1 MDRFLNS
8 EFTAI
13 GIIALIIFI
22 VLIWWVKTSN
32 RFNRYK
38 VVIDESKK
46 NVDIA
51 LAKRYDTICEMIKVA
66 KSYAKHESS
75 TFSDVIKL
83 RQNANIKEFNA
94 TIQNQDKEISKI
106 FALAESYPDLKS
118 SQEFIN
124 LQDEISDENEQLA
137 AAKRIVNNNISII
150 NQEIV
155 SFPKSVVAKSKGLKE
170 MEFLKEQNIDVK
182 KSIKMG
188 VTSKIIMISEVFY
201 CDNVYK

>member
-83 RQNANIKEFNA
+83 RQNANIKEFNSA
-94 TIQNQDKEISKI
+94 IQNQDREISKI

-182 KSIKMG
+182 RSINEFDYDVK
-188 VTSKIIMISEVFY
+188 
-201 CDNVYK
+201 

>member
-66 KSYAKHESS
+66 KSYAKHEAS
-75 TFSDVIKL
+75 TFSDVIQL

-170 MEFLKEQNIDVK
+170 MEFLKEQNIDSKRSINEFDYDVK
-182 KSIKMG
+182 
-188 VTSKIIMISEVFY
+188 
-201 CDNVYK
+201 

>member
-13 GIIALIIFI
+13 GIIALIILI
-22 VLIWWVKTSN
+22 VIIWWVKTSN

-75 TFSDVIKL
+75 TFSEVIKL
-83 RQNANIKEFNA
+83 RQNANIKEFNTA
-94 TIQNQDKEISKI
+94 IQNQDREISKI

-170 MEFLKEQNIDVK
+170 MEFLKEQNIDSKRSINEFDYDVK
-182 KSIKMG
+182 
-188 VTSKIIMISEVFY
+188 
-201 CDNVYK
+201 

>member
-83 RQNANIKEFNA
+83 RQNANIKEFNTA
-94 TIQNQDKEISKI
+94 IQNQNKEISKI

-170 MEFLKEQNIDVK
+170 MEFLKEQNID
-182 KSIKMG
+182 
-188 VTSKIIMISEVFY
+188 SKRSISEFDYDV
-201 CDNVYK
+201 K

>member
-13 GIIALIIFI
+13 GIIALFILI

-83 RQNANIKEFNA
+83 RQNANIKEFNTA
-94 TIQNQDKEISKI
+94 IQNQDKEINKI
-106 FALAESYPDLKS
+106 FALAESYPELKS

-170 MEFLKEQNIDVK
+170 MEFLKEQNIDSKRSINEFDYDVK
-182 KSIKMG
+182 
-188 VTSKIIMISEVFY
+188 
-201 CDNVYK
+201 

>member
-1 MDRFLNS
+1 MDRCLNS

-13 GIIALIIFI
+13 GIIALIILI
-22 VLIWWVKTSN
+22 VVIWWVKTSN

-94 TIQNQDKEISKI
+94 AIQNQDREISKI

-170 MEFLKEQNIDVK
+170 MEFLKEQNID
-182 KSIKMG
+182 
-188 VTSKIIMISEVFY
+188 SKRSISEFDYDV
-201 CDNVYK
+201 K

>member
-38 VVIDESKK
+38 VVIDESEK

-66 KSYAKHESS
+66 KSYARHEAS
-75 TFSDVIKL
+75 TFSDVIQL
-83 RQNANIKEFNA
+83 RQNANIKEFNSA
-94 TIQNQDKEISKI
+94 IQNQDKEISKI
-106 FALAESYPDLKS
+106 FALAEAYPDLKS

-170 MEFLKEQNIDVK
+170 MEFLEEQNIDVK
-182 KSIKMG
+182 RSINEFDYDVK
-188 VTSKIIMISEVFY
+188 
-201 CDNVYK
+201 

>member
-46 NVDIA
+46 NVDIE

-66 KSYAKHESS
+66 KSYARHEAS

-83 RQNANIKEFNA
+83 RQNANIKEFNTA
-94 TIQNQDKEISKI
+94 IQNQDKEISKI

-170 MEFLKEQNIDVK
+170 MEFLKEQNIDSKRSINEFDYDVK
-182 KSIKMG
+182 
-188 VTSKIIMISEVFY
+188 
-201 CDNVYK
+201 

>member
-13 GIIALIIFI
+13 GIIALIILI

-66 KSYAKHESS
+66 KSYARHESS

-94 TIQNQDKEISKI
+94 TIQNQDREISKI

-170 MEFLKEQNIDVK
+170 MEFLKEQNIDSKRSINEFDYDVK
-182 KSIKMG
+182 
-188 VTSKIIMISEVFY
+188 
-201 CDNVYK
+201 

>member
-13 GIIALIIFI
+13 GIIALIILI
-22 VLIWWVKTSN
+22 ALIWWVKTSN

-66 KSYAKHESS
+66 KSYARHESS
-75 TFSDVIKL
+75 TFSEVIKL
-83 RQNANIKEFNA
+83 RQNANIEEFNA
-94 TIQNQDKEISKI
+94 AIQNQDREISKI
-106 FALAESYPDLKS
+106 FALAESYPNLKS

-182 KSIKMG
+182 RSINEFDYDVK
-188 VTSKIIMISEVFY
+188 
-201 CDNVYK
+201 

>member
-8 EFTAI
+8 EFTVI

-75 TFSDVIKL
+75 TFSNVIKL
-83 RQNANIKEFNA
+83 RQNANIKEFNSA
-94 TIQNQDKEISKI
+94 IQNQDREISKI
-106 FALAESYPDLKS
+106 FALAEAYPDLKS

-150 NQEIV
+150 NQDIV

-182 KSIKMG
+182 RSINEFDYDVK
-188 VTSKIIMISEVFY
+188 
-201 CDNVYK
+201 

>member
-94 TIQNQDKEISKI
+94 TIQNQDREISKI
-106 FALAESYPDLKS
+106 FALAEAYPDLKS

-170 MEFLKEQNIDVK
+170 MEFLEEQNIDSKRSINEFDYDVK
-182 KSIKMG
+182 
-188 VTSKIIMISEVFY
+188 
-201 CDNVYK
+201 

>member
-83 RQNANIKEFNA
+83 RQNANIKEFNSA
-94 TIQNQDKEISKI
+94 IQNQDREISKI
-106 FALAESYPDLKS
+106 FALAEAYPNLKS

-170 MEFLKEQNIDVK
+170 MEFLKEQNID
-182 KSIKMG
+182 
-188 VTSKIIMISEVFY
+188 SKRSISEFDYDV
-201 CDNVYK
+201 K

>member
-13 GIIALIIFI
+13 GIIALIILI
-22 VLIWWVKTSN
+22 VIIWWVKTSN

-94 TIQNQDKEISKI
+94 AIQNQDREISKI
-106 FALAESYPDLKS
+106 FAIAESYPDLKS

-170 MEFLKEQNIDVK
+170 MEFLKEQNID
-182 KSIKMG
+182 
-188 VTSKIIMISEVFY
+188 SKRSISEFDYDV
-201 CDNVYK
+201 K

>member
-13 GIIALIIFI
+13 GIIELIIFI

-66 KSYAKHESS
+66 KSYARHEAS

-83 RQNANIKEFNA
+83 RQNANIKEFNTA
-94 TIQNQDKEISKI
+94 IQNQDKEIRKI

-170 MEFLKEQNIDVK
+170 MEFLKEQNIDSKRSINEFDYDVK
-182 KSIKMG
+182 
-188 VTSKIIMISEVFY
+188 
-201 CDNVYK
+201 

>member
-1 MDRFLNS
+1 MDRFLNP

-13 GIIALIIFI
+13 GIIALIILI

-66 KSYAKHESS
+66 KSYAKHEAS
-75 TFSDVIKL
+75 TFSDVIQL

-170 MEFLKEQNIDVK
+170 MEFLKEQNIDSKRSINEFDYDVK
-182 KSIKMG
+182 
-188 VTSKIIMISEVFY
+188 
-201 CDNVYK
+201 

>member
-1 MDRFLNS
+1 MDRFLNA

-13 GIIALIIFI
+13 GIIALIILI
-22 VLIWWVKTSN
+22 VVIWWVKTSN

-94 TIQNQDKEISKI
+94 AIQNQDREISKV

-170 MEFLKEQNIDVK
+170 MEFLKEQNID
-182 KSIKMG
+182 
-188 VTSKIIMISEVFY
+188 SKRSISEFDYDV
-201 CDNVYK
+201 K

>member
-83 RQNANIKEFNA
+83 RQNANIKEFNSA
-94 TIQNQDKEISKI
+94 IQNQDREISKI
-106 FALAESYPDLKS
+106 FALAEAYPNLKS

-170 MEFLKEQNIDVK
+170 MEFLKEQNIDSKRSINEFDYDVK
-182 KSIKMG
+182 
-188 VTSKIIMISEVFY
+188 
-201 CDNVYK
+201 

>member
-13 GIIALIIFI
+13 GIIALIILI

-66 KSYAKHESS
+66 KSYAKHETS

-94 TIQNQDKEISKI
+94 AIQNQDREISKI

-170 MEFLKEQNIDVK
+170 MEFLKEQNIDSKRSINEFDYDVK
-182 KSIKMG
+182 
-188 VTSKIIMISEVFY
+188 
-201 CDNVYK
+201 

>member
-83 RQNANIKEFNA
+83 RQNANIKEFNSA
-94 TIQNQDKEISKI
+94 IQNQDREISKI
-106 FALAESYPDLKS
+106 FALAEAYPNLKS

-137 AAKRIVNNNISII
+137 AAKRIVNNNISVI

-182 KSIKMG
+182 RSINEFDYDVK
-188 VTSKIIMISEVFY
+188 
-201 CDNVYK
+201 

>member
-1 MDRFLNS
+1 MDRFLNL

-13 GIIALIIFI
+13 GIIALIILI
-22 VLIWWVKTSN
+22 VIIWWVKTSN

-83 RQNANIKEFNA
+83 RQNANIKEFNTA
-94 TIQNQDKEISKI
+94 IQNQDKEISKI

-170 MEFLKEQNIDVK
+170 MEFLKEQNIDSKRSINEFDYDVK
-182 KSIKMG
+182 
-188 VTSKIIMISEVFY
+188 
-201 CDNVYK
+201 

>member
-75 TFSDVIKL
+75 TFSDVIQL

-94 TIQNQDKEISKI
+94 AIQNQDKEISKI

-170 MEFLKEQNIDVK
+170 MEFLKEQNID
-182 KSIKMG
+182 
-188 VTSKIIMISEVFY
+188 SKRSISEFDYDV
-201 CDNVYK
+201 K

>member
-75 TFSDVIKL
+75 TFSEVIKL

-94 TIQNQDKEISKI
+94 AIQNQDKEISKI

-182 KSIKMG
+182 RSINEFDYDVK
-188 VTSKIIMISEVFY
+188 
-201 CDNVYK
+201 

>member
-83 RQNANIKEFNA
+83 RQNANIKEFNS
-94 TIQNQDKEISKI
+94 TIQNQDREISKI

-124 LQDEISDENEQLA
+124 LQDEISDENEQLS

-182 KSIKMG
+182 RSINEFDYDVK
-188 VTSKIIMISEVFY
+188 
-201 CDNVYK
+201 

>member
-94 TIQNQDKEISKI
+94 TIQNQDREISKI
-106 FALAESYPDLKS
+106 FALAEAYPNLKS

-137 AAKRIVNNNISII
+137 AAKRIVNNNISVI

-182 KSIKMG
+182 RSINEFDYDVK
-188 VTSKIIMISEVFY
+188 
-201 CDNVYK
+201 

>member
-13 GIIALIIFI
+13 GIIALIILI

-83 RQNANIKEFNA
+83 RQNANIKEFNSA
-94 TIQNQDKEISKI
+94 IQNQDREISKI

-182 KSIKMG
+182 RSINEFDYDVK
-188 VTSKIIMISEVFY
+188 
-201 CDNVYK
+201 

>member
-22 VLIWWVKTSN
+22 VLIWRVKTSN

-66 KSYAKHESS
+66 KSYARHEAS
-75 TFSDVIKL
+75 TFSEVIKL
-83 RQNANIKEFNA
+83 RQNANIKEFNTA
-94 TIQNQDKEISKI
+94 IQNQDKEISKI

-170 MEFLKEQNIDVK
+170 MEFLKEQNIDSKRSINEFDYDVK
-182 KSIKMG
+182 
-188 VTSKIIMISEVFY
+188 
-201 CDNVYK
+201 

>member
-66 KSYAKHESS
+66 KSYARHEAS

-94 TIQNQDKEISKI
+94 TIQNQDREISKI
-106 FALAESYPDLKS
+106 FALAEAYPDLKS

-182 KSIKMG
+182 RSINEFDYDVK
-188 VTSKIIMISEVFY
+188 
-201 CDNVYK
+201 

>member
-66 KSYAKHESS
+66 KSYARHEAS
-75 TFSDVIKL
+75 TFSNVIKL
-83 RQNANIKEFNA
+83 RQNANIKEFNSA
-94 TIQNQDKEISKI
+94 IQNQDREISKI
-106 FALAESYPDLKS
+106 FALAEAYPDLKS

-182 KSIKMG
+182 KSINEFDYDVK
-188 VTSKIIMISEVFY
+188 
-201 CDNVYK
+201 

>member
-22 VLIWWVKTSN
+22 VIIWWVKTSN

-46 NVDIA
+46 NVDIE

-83 RQNANIKEFNA
+83 RQNANIKEFNTA
-94 TIQNQDKEISKI
+94 IQNQDKEISKI

-182 KSIKMG
+182 KSINEFDYDVK
-188 VTSKIIMISEVFY
+188 
-201 CDNVYK
+201 

>member
-13 GIIALIIFI
+13 GIIALFILI

-83 RQNANIKEFNA
+83 RQNANIKEFNTA
-94 TIQNQDKEISKI
+94 IQNQDKEISKI

-170 MEFLKEQNIDVK
+170 MEFLKEQNID
-182 KSIKMG
+182 
-188 VTSKIIMISEVFY
+188 SKRSISEFDYDV
-201 CDNVYK
+201 K

>member
-1 MDRFLNS
+1 
-8 EFTAI
+8 
-13 GIIALIIFI
+13 
-22 VLIWWVKTSN
+22 
-32 RFNRYK
+32 
-38 VVIDESKK
+38 
-46 NVDIA
+46 
-51 LAKRYDTICEMIKVA
+51 MIKVA
-66 KSYAKHESS
+66 KSYARHERS

-83 RQNANIKEFNA
+83 RQNANIKEFNTA
-94 TIQNQDKEISKI
+94 IQNQDKEISKI

-170 MEFLKEQNIDVK
+170 MEFLKEQNID
-182 KSIKMG
+182 
-188 VTSKIIMISEVFY
+188 SKRSISEFDYDV
-201 CDNVYK
+201 K

>member
-13 GIIALIIFI
+13 GIIASIILI
-22 VLIWWVKTSN
+22 VVIWWVKTSN

-66 KSYAKHESS
+66 KSYARHESS

-83 RQNANIKEFNA
+83 RQNANIKEFNSA
-94 TIQNQDKEISKI
+94 IQNQDREISKI
-106 FALAESYPDLKS
+106 FALAEAYPDLKS

-182 KSIKMG
+182 RSINEFDYDVK
-188 VTSKIIMISEVFY
+188 
-201 CDNVYK
+201 

>member
-13 GIIALIIFI
+13 GIIALIILI
-22 VLIWWVKTSN
+22 VVIWWVKTSN

-75 TFSDVIKL
+75 TFSDVLKL

-94 TIQNQDKEISKI
+94 AIQNQDREISKI

-170 MEFLKEQNIDVK
+170 MEFLKEQNIDNK
-182 KSIKMG
+182 RS
-188 VTSKIIMISEVFY
+188 ISEFDYDV
-201 CDNVYK
+201 K

>member
-66 KSYAKHESS
+66 KSYAKHERS

-83 RQNANIKEFNA
+83 RQNANIKEFNTA
-94 TIQNQDKEISKI
+94 IQNQDKEISKI

-150 NQEIV
+150 NHEIV

-170 MEFLKEQNIDVK
+170 MEFLKEQNID
-182 KSIKMG
+182 
-188 VTSKIIMISEVFY
+188 SKRSISEFDYDV
-201 CDNVYK
+201 K

>member
-13 GIIALIIFI
+13 GIIALIILI

-66 KSYAKHESS
+66 KSYARHESS
-75 TFSDVIKL
+75 TFSEVIKL

-94 TIQNQDKEISKI
+94 AIQNQDREISKI

-170 MEFLKEQNIDVK
+170 MEFLKEQNID
-182 KSIKMG
+182 
-188 VTSKIIMISEVFY
+188 SKRSISEFDYDV
-201 CDNVYK
+201 K

>member
-83 RQNANIKEFNA
+83 RQNANIKEFNSA
-94 TIQNQDKEISKI
+94 IQNQDREISKI

-150 NQEIV
+150 NQENV

-170 MEFLKEQNIDVK
+170 MEFLKEQNID
-182 KSIKMG
+182 
-188 VTSKIIMISEVFY
+188 SKRSISEFDYDV
-201 CDNVYK
+201 K

>member
-94 TIQNQDKEISKI
+94 AIQNQNKEISKI
-106 FALAESYPDLKS
+106 FALAEAYPDLKS

-170 MEFLKEQNIDVK
+170 MEFLKEQNID
-182 KSIKMG
+182 
-188 VTSKIIMISEVFY
+188 SKRSISEFDYDV
-201 CDNVYK
+201 K

>member
-66 KSYAKHESS
+66 KSYAKHEAS

-83 RQNANIKEFNA
+83 RQNANIKEFNSA
-94 TIQNQDKEISKI
+94 IQNQDKEISKI

-182 KSIKMG
+182 RSINEFDYDVK
-188 VTSKIIMISEVFY
+188 
-201 CDNVYK
+201 